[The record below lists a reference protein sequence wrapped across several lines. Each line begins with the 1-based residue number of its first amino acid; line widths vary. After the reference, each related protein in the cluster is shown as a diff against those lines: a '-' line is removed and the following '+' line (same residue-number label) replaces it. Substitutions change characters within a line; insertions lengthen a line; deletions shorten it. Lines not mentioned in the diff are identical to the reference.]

1 MYNEYF
7 GFRVAPFSATPDP
20 QVFFNNAL
28 YQEAFATLQ
37 YGVLAKKGFVLITG
51 EVGTGKTTLLRK
63 LLHSL
68 GPTVHSVFIF
78 NTQVSFIELLR
89 LILDDL
95 GLTRQSD
102 DKLTMIEILNQ
113 YLIERLKQG
122 HIVTL
127 LIDEAQN
134 LCDEALEGLRLLS
147 NLETDTEKLL
157 QIVLMGQ
164 PELETKLDH
173 LKLRQLK
180 QRITLQCRLAPLK
193 NEEIGAYISFR
204 LNAAGYQGKSLFQ
217 RLSVETIAHYSK
229 GIPRLVNI
237 MCDNALLA
245 AFAGSKREIS
255 PEMVKEVAADL
266 RLEGQQPKKCL
277 SDTAQSAAARQE
289 KELSWLREADNVG
302 DDVWVSRLGSDDLAV
317 APEPLQRQIPPYRQG
332 VGFIAGTLVGLV
344 TLGGVGATLYS
355 RQIADYL
362 AHSAKEIQDLAE
374 RGMDLAAGRSTN
386 RAGNQSEPPIPQASG
401 ESTGNSAP
409 NVESLPQPTNR
420 TQFEKTPQI
429 SKESLGKSTHVIRPD
444 REVPSRVEA
453 VSDSDVER
461 KRIEAEIKKAIQN
474 RAIIGVRVSVVNG
487 TAFLDGRVASV
498 RQKLMAERA
507 ARTVAEVKAVRNRLN
522 VGPY

>member
-1 MYNEYF
+1 MYNDYF

-20 QVFFNNAL
+20 QVFFNNSL

-78 NTQVSFIELLR
+78 NTQVSFVELLR

-95 GLTRQSD
+95 GLTRQND

-113 YLIERLKQG
+113 YLIERLRQG

-164 PELETKLDH
+164 PELEVRLDH
-173 LKLRQLK
+173 MKLRQLK

-193 NEEIGAYISFR
+193 NEEVSAYIDFR
-204 LNAAGYQGKSLFQ
+204 LNAAGFRGESPFHRASLD
-217 RLSVETIAHYSK
+217 TIASYSK

-237 MCDNALLA
+237 ICDNALLA
-245 AFAGSKREIS
+245 AFARSKKEIS

-266 RLEGQQPKKCL
+266 RLQTPEPEK
-277 SDTAQSAAARQE
+277 SRAYAAHSAAARQQE
-289 KELSWLREADNVG
+289 PSSWLREADAIAG
-302 DDVWVSRLGSDDLAV
+302 DDIWISRLGSHNFAT
-317 APEPLQRQIPPYRQG
+317 APVLQRQTSRNRQG
-332 VGFIAGTLVGLV
+332 ASVIAGMLVGLL
-344 TLGGVGATLYS
+344 TLGGVSATLYS
-355 RQIADYL
+355 RQITEYL
-362 AHSAKEIQDLAE
+362 SHSVRDIQDFAE
-374 RGMDLAAGRSTN
+374 RSVNTADNPVTN
-386 RAGNQSEPPIPQASG
+386 PAQNQSGPPSSQPDG
-401 ESTGNSAP
+401 ESTWKNVPPSDPAP
-409 NVESLPQPTNR
+409 ATAEPAEVQKPLQTREENNDKSIGPIR
-420 TQFEKTPQI
+420 TTRK
-429 SKESLGKSTHVIRPD
+429 
-444 REVPSRVEA
+444 VPSRIEA
-453 VSDSDVER
+453 SRDSDLEKR
-461 KRIEAEIKKAIQN
+461 RIEAEIVKAIQN
-474 RAIIGVRVSVVNG
+474 RAITGVTVSVVNG
-487 TAFLDGRVASV
+487 TAYLDGRVASV

-507 ARTVAEVKAVRNRLN
+507 ARTVADVRHVRNRLD
-522 VGPY
+522 VSPY